1 MDPRGRG
8 TRVNTMGSISRYIVR
23 TTLGAFLLVLVSL
36 TSVIWVAHIL
46 REFDL
51 ITNQGQTVIVFV
63 GITGLLVPALVLVI
77 APLAFMLA
85 VAHSLN
91 KLNTDSE
98 IIVMNASGMSPW
110 RIFLPFLTVALI
122 VSVLVAAISAYI
134 APKCLRELRTLLTKV
149 RADLI
154 ANIVQPGRFTPLE
167 GGRLTFHIRERR
179 PNGELIGLFIDDR
192 RDLTERATF
201 LAERGQLVENETG
214 TFLILEQGSV
224 QRLEAKNRDPT
235 IIQFERYAFDLTQF
249 TGAGAT
255 PTFNV
260 TERYIWDLINP
271 DPEDP
276 YYKANAPRFRTEL
289 HDRLVAPVYPL
300 AFAVLTFAILG
311 APRTTRESRGLSMLL
326 AIGLVTAL
334 RLSGFAGVVFG
345 TRTPMAITIVYLGL
359 VIAFGF
365 GLLLI
370 SRGTIVEPP
379 EWAVRGLSALQ
390 SRFGRPVQQ
399 T

>member
-1 MDPRGRG
+1 
-8 TRVNTMGSISRYIVR
+8 MGSISRYIVR
-23 TTLGAFLLVLVSL
+23 TTFGAFLLVLGSL
-36 TSVIWVAHIL
+36 TSVIWVTHIL
-46 REFDL
+46 RDIDL
-51 ITNQGQTVIVFV
+51 VTNQGQTVFVFLGV
-63 GITGLLVPALVLVI
+63 TALLVPALVLII

-85 VAHSLN
+85 VAHALN

-122 VSVLVAAISAYI
+122 VSGLVAAVSAYI
-134 APKCLRELRTLLTKV
+134 APKCLRELRTQLTKV

-192 RDLTERATF
+192 RDVSERATF
-201 LAERGQLVENETG
+201 LAERGQLVENETS
-214 TFLILEQGSV
+214 TFLVLEQGSV

-235 IIQFERYAFDLTQF
+235 IVQFERYAFDLTQF
-249 TGAGAT
+249 SGANAT
-255 PTFNV
+255 PTFNA
-260 TERYIWDLINP
+260 TERYIWDLVNP
-271 DPEDP
+271 DSEDP
-276 YYKANAPRFRTEL
+276 YVKANGPRIRTEL
-289 HDRLVAPVYPL
+289 HDRLVAPIYPL

-311 APRTTRESRGLSMLL
+311 APRTTRESRGLSLAL
-326 AIGLVTAL
+326 AIALVTAL
-334 RLSGFAGVVFG
+334 RMSGFAGIVFG
-345 TRTPMAITIVYLGL
+345 TRVPFAISIVYLGL
-359 VIAFGF
+359 FVAFGF

-390 SRFGRPVQQ
+390 ARFMRAAPQ

>member
-1 MDPRGRG
+1 
-8 TRVNTMGSISRYIVR
+8 MGSINRYVVR

-36 TSVIWVAHIL
+36 TAVIWVTHIL
-46 REFDL
+46 RDIDI
-51 ITNQGQTVIVFV
+51 ITNQGQTVLAFV

-85 VAHSLN
+85 VGYALN

-110 RIFLPFLTVALI
+110 RIFLPFLTVAVM
-122 VSVLVAAISAYI
+122 VSILVGAISAYI
-134 APKCLRELRTLLTKV
+134 APKCLRELRLLITKV
-149 RADLI
+149 RGDLI
-154 ANIVQPGRFTPLE
+154 ATIIQPGRFTPME

-179 PNGELIGLFIDDR
+179 SNGALHGLFIDDR
-192 RDLTERATF
+192 RDPAQRATI
-201 LAERGQLVENETG
+201 LAERGQLIESPAG
-214 TFLILEQGSV
+214 TFLVLEQGSV

-235 IIQFERYAFDLTQF
+235 IVQFDRYAFDLTQF
-249 TGAGAT
+249 TGAGYV

-276 YYKANAPRFRTEL
+276 YYKANGPRFRTEL
-289 HDRLVAPVYPL
+289 HDRMVAPLYPL
-300 AFAVLTFAILG
+300 AFAVVTFAILG
-311 APRTTRESRGLSMLL
+311 APRTTRESRGLSLLL
-326 AIGLVTAL
+326 AILLVAAL
-334 RLSGFAGVVFG
+334 RISGFAGVVFG
-345 TRTPMAITIVYLGL
+345 TRAPMAISVVYLGL
-359 VIAFGF
+359 AAAFGF

-379 EWAVRGLSALQ
+379 EWAVRGLNA
-390 SRFGRPVQQ
+390 VQARLARLAPQ